1 MVCRRFAR
9 DACRRLR
16 PPPHTPRRAASSHG
30 RGQGDARQ
38 AGDHGCV
45 AGGQLHGAACGEEA
59 HKQAKGRCL
68 AALLSA
74 CAWLAG
80 RGRGGCLAP
89 LGGSSTPECP
99 YHPCRDRA
107 WRPALRSVA
116 RRAAREG
123 RLSLGGAAERAART
137 HPFERRCGALSR
149 PRARVACRE
158 GRSNHPRHADFGP
171 VGCCASARAARA
183 EERPVPP
190 ARAPAETRRA
200 RALVARAD
208 ASRQRPT
215 PYGSPRIASPRGTR
229 ASAAGD
235 GSPDASRATR
245 PPLLGA
251 HSHRG
256 DHPVCAA
263 ARKACSLL
271 TL

>member
-1 MVCRRFAR
+1 MAAGKETLGKLEITGAWRGGSCTA
-9 DACRRLR
+9 
-16 PPPHTPRRAASSHG
+16 RRAARRRTSRQKAVASLPCLVHV
-30 RGQGDARQ
+30 RGWPR
-38 AGDHGCV
+38 
-45 AGGQLHGAACGEEA
+45 
-59 HKQAKGRCL
+59 
-68 AALLSA
+68 
-74 CAWLAG
+74 

-123 RLSLGGAAERAART
+123 RLSLGGAAAERAARA

-251 HSHRG
+251 YSHRG
-256 DHPVCAA
+256 DHSVCAA